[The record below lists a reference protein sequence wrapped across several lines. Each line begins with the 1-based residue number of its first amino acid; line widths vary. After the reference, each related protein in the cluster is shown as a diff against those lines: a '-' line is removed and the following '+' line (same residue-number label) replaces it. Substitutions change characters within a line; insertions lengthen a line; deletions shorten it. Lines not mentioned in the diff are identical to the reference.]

1 MKNTTVICIY
11 LLSLAANL
19 PRGDN
24 VPCAPATSDDKEA
37 VIAELLCIENYNK
50 NLVLQRKGYDRL
62 LRRVRGQDGSDCLA
76 IRCIHPNDLSLEL
89 ITEPPE
95 KITIKVTSR
104 GETTDHIKRSGEA
117 TPLGFTG
124 IIGSMPSG
132 VTAYGCQNSSM
143 SYLLLKNENAQAV
156 KVTSIKLELRYA
168 DDTYKTIFED
178 TQEKLLTNGGSIKLS
193 AREILTNTAFIKA
206 AAGSCQD
213 N

>member
-76 IRCIHPNDLSLEL
+76 IRCIHPYKLSLEL
-89 ITEPPE
+89 ITEP
-95 KITIKVTSR
+95 KNIYIKVTSR
-104 GETTDHIKRSGEA
+104 GETTDYIKRSGEA
-117 TPLGFTG
+117 TPLDFTG
-124 IIGSMPSG
+124 IIGSMPRG

-143 SYLLLKNENAQAV
+143 SYLRLVNKQVQKV

-178 TQEKLLTNGGSIKLS
+178 TQEKLLTNGGSITLRAEK
-193 AREILTNTAFIKA
+193 ILTNTAFIKA